1 LMYGLVEQTVWWTEN
16 WLNCQ
21 AQREVISGTKFSFR
35 PVTSYVSQ
43 ESILGPILLN
53 IFIDDQDD
61 GDKGTFIKF
70 ADGTELGGM
79 AGWPDGHASLQMDLD
94 RLESWSVRNFL
105 KINKRKYKVLSLC
118 NSCGGI
124 TPHSST
130 LCGLTIRKAA
140 WQKRTRVLVD
150 TKWNLSQ

>member
-1 LMYGLVEQTVWWTEN
+1 MLRELADVTARPLSITFEWS
-16 WLNCQ
+16 WL
-21 AQREVISGTKFSFR
+21 
-35 PVTSYVSQ
+35 
-43 ESILGPILLN
+43 LH
-53 IFIDDQDD
+53 
-61 GDKGTFIKF
+61 GTFIKF
-70 ADGTELGGM
+70 ADGTELGRM

-105 KINKRKYKVLSLC
+105 KKKINKRKYKVLSLC